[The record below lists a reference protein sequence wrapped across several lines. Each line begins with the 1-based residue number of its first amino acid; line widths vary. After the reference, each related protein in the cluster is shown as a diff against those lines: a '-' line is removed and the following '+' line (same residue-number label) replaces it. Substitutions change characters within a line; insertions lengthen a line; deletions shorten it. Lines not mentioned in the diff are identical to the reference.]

1 LGQCDAGHRAVLV
14 SGVTW
19 SFRDW
24 KDNLLVDRE
33 APVLAWRQEKGHRL
47 GWENSHEALAWNVF
61 RGLEL
66 AGAADVVGGW
76 FALGPPEILFW
87 ARHADGSPWPPFEAA
102 RLALDE
108 HLRGPDVNYAA
119 PDVVLRAGSE
129 VVFVDVGLASPLGSP
144 PLRWFSSAATPA
156 ARRRRRAILEA
167 MLAEEPDVDRLF
179 RRGLDETIRRGFY
192 SPARRL
198 LLARATARRLE
209 GGGRGRLAILLN
221 PATMRRSRE
230 DAERFRALL
239 GPAGNEA
246 CQVIAWS
253 DLTGAIPA
261 SAQDIGDYLAAKT
274 VNRVPADLI
283 GRPTTR

>member
-1 LGQCDAGHRAVLV
+1 V

-66 AGAADVVGGW
+66 AGAADVVGRW
-76 FALGPPEILFW
+76 FAMAPPELLFW
-87 ARHADGSPWPPFEAA
+87 ARNADGSPWPPYEAA
-102 RLALDE
+102 RLALEE
-108 HLRGPDVNYAA
+108 HLRGPDVNFAA
-119 PDVVLRAGSE
+119 PDVVSRSGAE

-144 PLRWFSSAATPA
+144 PPRWFASAASPA
-156 ARRRRRAILEA
+156 ARRRRRAILDA
-167 MLAEEPDVDRLF
+167 MVAEEPDVDALF
-179 RRGLDETIRRGFY
+179 RRGLDEVIRRGFY

-209 GGGRGRLAILLN
+209 GGGVGRLAILLN
-221 PATMRRSRE
+221 PATMRRCRE

-239 GPAGNEA
+239 GPGGAEA
-246 CQVIAWS
+246 CQVIPWA
-253 DLTGAIPA
+253 DLAGTIPP
-261 SAQDIGDYLAAKT
+261 SAQGIGDYLAAKT
-274 VNRVPADLI
+274 VNRTPADLT
-283 GRPTTR
+283 GHPR